1 MALVYTPSLTDREL
15 KKIELPISETISKYK
30 TDTAGKIKGINPLAV
45 EAIDGLKPYGDGD
58 GEFSVLLWRLHA
70 LNNIDKHRTL
80 FTFGPEFVFTADR
93 FPVVY
98 HVKTDNPNLAG
109 SVRMGKRTSSW
120 EFMKRSARRRL
131 EGLKRCFRRS
141 MSLSKWSTL

>member
-30 TDTAGKIKGINPLAV
+30 TDTAGKLKGINPLAV
-45 EAIDGLKPYGDGD
+45 DAIHGLKPYGAG
-58 GEFSVLLWRLHA
+58 GGALSVLLWRLHA
-70 LNNIDKHRTL
+70 LNNSDKHRTR
-80 FTFGPEFVFTADR
+80 FTVGPECVFTAER

-109 SVRMGKRTSSW
+109 SV
-120 EFMKRSARRRL
+120 
-131 EGLKRCFRRS
+131 
-141 MSLSKWSTL
+141 